1 MSINKKYISI
11 LSIAI
16 AMLLSACSS
25 DNPEVQTTSA
35 EDKSVGDKIQIMAYA
50 PPFANANPQDAAP
63 TGFTAYTLDKVT
75 EMGIYMIKNDDTTP
89 YAEKRLRYASKW
101 FAFFET
107 LPQKN
112 YTVYGYIPKTEGMS
126 SGLSN
131 VTSDVATQTI
141 NGATLT
147 ISGIKPVT
155 TDDICIITGVK
166 ETNTGLMEGQFS
178 WYMANAN
185 DNFYMYLLLDHIYAS
200 VNFSM
205 IIDAEY
211 AQLRT
216 IKLKKMTLS
225 TNTESVK
232 ATIKLTHNAE
242 GESPIA
248 NESDVTY
255 TPTEGSCEV
264 EIFNDAE
271 GIALDTET
279 PLVFNTCFAPN
290 LSNNLTMVTTYDVYD
305 RKGNLIRKNC
315 TATNKV
321 PNLEAARA
329 QQVQL
334 NLTVNPT
341 YLNVLSDPDLDNPTV
356 KGKKE

>member
-1 MSINKKYISI
+1 MSINKTYISI

-126 SGLSN
+126 SG
-131 VTSDVATQTI
+131 VTSVSD
-141 NGATLT
+141 NGAILT
-147 ISGIKPVT
+147 VNGIKPVT

-166 ETNTGLMEGQFS
+166 DAKEGLMEGQFG

-216 IKLKKMTLS
+216 IKLKTMKLR
-225 TNTESVK
+225 TNKGSVS
-232 ATIKLTHNAE
+232 AAITLTHNTTGA
-242 GESPIA
+242 SPVSGA
-248 NESDVTY
+248 TY
-255 TPTEGSCEV
+255 TASGDEYTVVIYTSDEGT
-264 EIFNDAE
+264 
-271 GIALDTET
+271 ALDTET

>member
-25 DNPEVQTTSA
+25 DNSEVQTASA

-101 FAFFET
+101 YAFFEVEA
-107 LPQKN
+107 QKN
-112 YTVYGYIPKTEGMS
+112 YTVYGYIPKADGMS
-126 SGLSN
+126 SGLS
-131 VTSDVATQTI
+131 VTSDGATQTI

-166 ETNTGLMEGQFS
+166 ETNTGLKEGQFG

-216 IKLKKMTLS
+216 IKLKTMKLRTDKG
-225 TNTESVK
+225 SVN
-232 ATIKLTHNAE
+232 ATITLTHNDT
-242 GESPIA
+242 GTSPISSA
-248 NESDVTY
+248 TY
-255 TPTEGSCEV
+255 TSEGTSYEV

-279 PLVFNTCFAPN
+279 PLVINTCFAPDP
-290 LSNNLTMVTTYDVYD
+290 SNNLTMVTTYDVYD

-321 PNLEAARA
+321 PLEAARA

>member
-75 EMGIYMIKNDDTTP
+75 EMGMYMLESTAAP
-89 YAEKRLRYASKW
+89 YTEQRLRYATKW
-101 FAFFET
+101 FAYFN
-107 LPQKN
+107 PDANKQ
-112 YTVYGYIPKTEGMS
+112 YTVYGYIPKADGMS

-131 VTSDVATQTI
+131 VTSD
-141 NGATLT
+141 GATLT
-147 ISGIKPVT
+147 INGIKPVT

-166 ETNTGLMEGQFS
+166 ETNTGLKEGQFG

-216 IKLKKMTLS
+216 IKLKTMMLRTDKG
-225 TNTESVK
+225 SVN
-232 ATIKLTHNAE
+232 ATITLTHNDT
-242 GESPIA
+242 GTSPISSA
-248 NESDVTY
+248 TY
-255 TPTEGSCEV
+255 TSEGTSYEV

-271 GIALDTET
+271 GTALDTTE
-279 PLVFNTCFAPN
+279 PLIINAYFAPTFSGN
-290 LSNNLTMVTTYDVYD
+290 MTMVTTYDVYD
-305 RKGNLIRKNC
+305 RKGNLIRKDC
-315 TATNKV
+315 EATNKV
-321 PNLEAARA
+321 PNLDAVRG
-329 QQVQL
+329 QQVHA

>member
-25 DNPEVQTTSA
+25 DNSEVQTASA

-75 EMGIYMIKNDDTTP
+75 EMGFYMIKNDDTTP

-101 FAFFET
+101 FAFFKVEA
-107 LPQKN
+107 QKN
-112 YTVYGYIPKTEGMS
+112 YTVYGYIPKTEDMS

-131 VTSDVATQTI
+131 VNSD
-141 NGATLT
+141 GATLT
-147 ISGIKPVT
+147 INGIKPVT
-155 TDDICIITGVK
+155 DDDICIITGVK
-166 ETNTGLMEGQFS
+166 DTNTGLKEGQFG

-216 IKLKKMTLS
+216 IKLKTMKLRTDKG
-225 TNTESVK
+225 SVN
-232 ATIKLTHNAE
+232 ATITLTHNDT
-242 GESPIA
+242 GTSPISSA
-248 NESDVTY
+248 TY
-255 TPTEGSCEV
+255 TSEGTSYEV

-279 PLVFNTCFAPN
+279 PLVINTCFAPN

>member
-25 DNPEVQTTSA
+25 DNSEVQTASA

-75 EMGIYMIKNDDTTP
+75 EMGFYMIKNDDTTP

-101 FAFFET
+101 FAFFKVEA
-107 LPQKN
+107 QKN
-112 YTVYGYIPKTEGMS
+112 YTVYGYIPKAEGMTS
-126 SGLSN
+126 SLSN
-131 VTSDVATQTI
+131 VTTG
-141 NGATLT
+141 GATLT
-147 ISGIKPVT
+147 IKGIKPVT
-155 TDDICIITGVK
+155 DDDICIITGVK
-166 ETNTGLMEGQFS
+166 DTNTGLKEGQFG

-216 IKLKKMTLS
+216 IKLKTMKLRTDKG
-225 TNTESVK
+225 SVN
-232 ATIKLTHNAE
+232 ATITLTHNDT
-242 GESPIA
+242 GTSPISSA
-248 NESDVTY
+248 TY
-255 TPTEGSCEV
+255 TSEGTSYEV

-279 PLVFNTCFAPN
+279 PLVINTCFAPA

-321 PNLEAARA
+321 PLEAARA

>member
-25 DNPEVQTTSA
+25 DNSEVQTASA

-131 VTSDVATQTI
+131 VNSD
-141 NGATLT
+141 GATLT

-166 ETNTGLMEGQFS
+166 ETNTGLKEGQFG
-178 WYMANAN
+178 WYMAKAN

-216 IKLKKMTLS
+216 IKLKTMKLRTDKG
-225 TNTESVK
+225 SVN
-232 ATIKLTHNAE
+232 ATIKLTHNDT
-242 GESPIA
+242 GTSPISSA
-248 NESDVTY
+248 TY
-255 TPTEGSCEV
+255 TSEGTSYEV

-279 PLVFNTCFAPN
+279 PLVINTCFAPN
-290 LSNNLTMVTTYDVYD
+290 MSKNLTMVTTYDVYD

-315 TATNKV
+315 TATNKL
-321 PNLEAARA
+321 PNLDAVRA

>member
-101 FAFFET
+101 YAFFEVEA
-107 LPQKN
+107 QKN
-112 YTVYGYIPKTEGMS
+112 YTVYGYIPKADGMS
-126 SGLSN
+126 SGLS
-131 VTSDVATQTI
+131 VTSDGATQTI

-166 ETNTGLMEGQFS
+166 ETNTGLKEGQFG

-216 IKLKKMTLS
+216 IKLKTMKLRTDKG
-225 TNTESVK
+225 SVN
-232 ATIKLTHNAE
+232 ATITLTHNDT
-242 GESPIA
+242 GTSPISSA
-248 NESDVTY
+248 TY
-255 TPTEGSCEV
+255 TSEGTSYEV

-279 PLVFNTCFAPN
+279 PLVINTCFAPDP
-290 LSNNLTMVTTYDVYD
+290 SNNLTMVTTYDVYD

-321 PNLEAARA
+321 PLEAARA

>member
-75 EMGIYMIKNDDTTP
+75 EMGFYMIKNDDTTP

-101 FAFFET
+101 FAFFKVEA
-107 LPQKN
+107 QKN
-112 YTVYGYIPKTEGMS
+112 YTVYGYIPKAEGMTS
-126 SGLSN
+126 SLSN
-131 VTSDVATQTI
+131 VTTG
-141 NGATLT
+141 GATLT
-147 ISGIKPVT
+147 IKGIKPVT
-155 TDDICIITGVK
+155 DDDICIITGVK
-166 ETNTGLMEGQFS
+166 DTNTGLKEGQFG

-216 IKLKKMTLS
+216 IKLKTMKLRTDKG
-225 TNTESVK
+225 SVN
-232 ATIKLTHNAE
+232 ATITLTHNDTGA
-242 GESPIA
+242 SPISSA
-248 NESDVTY
+248 TY
-255 TPTEGSCEV
+255 TSDGTSCEV

-271 GIALDTET
+271 GTALDTTE
-279 PLVFNTCFAPN
+279 PLIINAYFAPTFSGN
-290 LSNNLTMVTTYDVYD
+290 MTMVTTYDVYD
-305 RKGNLIRKNC
+305 RKGNLIRKDC
-315 TATNKV
+315 EATNKV
-321 PNLEAARA
+321 PNLDAVRG
-329 QQVQL
+329 QQVL
-334 NLTVNPT
+334 ANLTVNPT